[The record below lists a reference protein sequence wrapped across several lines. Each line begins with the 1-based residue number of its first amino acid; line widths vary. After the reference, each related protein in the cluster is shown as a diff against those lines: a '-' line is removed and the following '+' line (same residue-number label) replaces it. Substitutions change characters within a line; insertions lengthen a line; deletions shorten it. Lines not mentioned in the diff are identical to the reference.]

1 MSCSRENLALQHSIL
16 VRIFLGHPVCSG
28 MLMQSRRGRNEK
40 QYVASML
47 RYHSICSTFQ
57 EFSRCTNFGE
67 SSTSSR
73 IFYITMWQYI
83 KRPAMRTG
91 LPMFALWSFYRQH
104 HHHLHQVSAPP
115 VRCTDYGG
123 CPDSDMEAVDLSG
136 KYVNQGFKLSKWN
149 IQKTIKTIKVLDL
162 DWKEDLSTSDI

>member
-104 HHHLHQVSAPP
+104 HHHLHQVTAPP

-123 CPDSDMEAVDLSG
+123 CPDSATDIVNLSG
-136 KYVNQGFKLSKWN
+136 QFTFEGCKLGLLRNGQILFAGFFSVRGKR
-149 IQKTIKTIKVLDL
+149 
-162 DWKEDLSTSDI
+162 DIS